1 MYFRAKFIK
10 KSLTLLCLGEE
21 KIYLDNFDVKLRKKL
36 LCTLFLKK
44 ISIPAETKN
53 ESFLTSCS
61 TSKND
66 VLTYIFNDLTS
77 KVGPRRHSVAP
88 ISPERGKNL
97 PRCGASQHSN
107 QLPVPRH
114 TECGGWRVRAL
125 SLFLCRLIIQR
136 TVAGEFPKP
145 QRSITFHGGTRQ
157 DMSLTPAK

>member
-1 MYFRAKFIK
+1 MTLTSNCG
-10 KSLTLLCLGEE
+10 KSYYVR
-21 KIYLDNFDVKLRKKL
+21 YLK
-36 LCTLFLKK
+36 KK

-66 VLTYIFNDLTS
+66 VLTFIFNDLTS
-77 KVGPRRHSVAP
+77 KVGPQRPSVAP
-88 ISPERGKNL
+88 ISPGRGKNL
-97 PRCGASQHSN
+97 PRWAPPPLLGGASQHSD

-125 SLFLCRLIIQR
+125 SLFLYGLIIQR

-145 QRSITFHGGTRQ
+145 QRSITFRSVAGFAPYRVRGNEAIFF
-157 DMSLTPAK
+157 LTQAK